1 MSSSTSTRALG
12 VMALTGALVWV
23 LTIAAF
29 HVIRPDLDP
38 ANAYISNYARGEWAW
53 AMRLAFLINGAG
65 WIAAGLGLRRAL
77 PPSRARTW
85 LTALAVTGGA
95 AIMVAGV
102 FRADPLGSAT
112 HSLEATIHGRA
123 AAVAF
128 ITLTLAGFAG
138 WRALRT
144 ADARQAWAVPSL
156 AYGVIAA
163 TLLIT
168 YVAWPVVAE
177 GGFGWWQRALAWV
190 AIPGALTAA
199 GALLIGAHRHAPR
212 QSASPGVP

>member
-1 MSSSTSTRALG
+1 MTTSWHTRALG
-12 VMALTGALVWV
+12 LLALTGAAAWI

-29 HVIRPDLDP
+29 PAIRPDLHPGD
-38 ANAYISNYARGEWAW
+38 AYISNYARGDGAW
-53 AMRLAFLINGAG
+53 VMRLAFLINGAG

-77 PPSRARTW
+77 PRSRARVA
-85 LTALAVTGGA
+85 LTFLTVTGGA

-128 ITLTLAGFAG
+128 ITLTLAGFAA

-144 ADARQAWAVPSL
+144 ADAWRTWAVPSL
-156 AYGVIAA
+156 AYGVVAA

-168 YVAWPVVAE
+168 YVAWPVVAD

-190 AIPGALTAA
+190 TIPGALTAA
-199 GALLIGAHRHAPR
+199 GVGLTRR
-212 QSASPGVP
+212 QSA